1 MFFNHPV
8 SDLVVRIRNG
18 YLAKRTTISSPVS
31 KLRENILH
39 LLKEEGF
46 ILSYSRVKEEGAGHE
61 KFDIHLK
68 YHHSMPVVG
77 DIEVISKPGK
87 RVYCKS
93 DQIPVVKNGLGMIFL
108 STSKG
113 IIPDYEAREKK
124 LGGEVLLRI
133 F

>member
-18 YLAKRTTISSPVS
+18 YLAKRAVVSSPVS
-31 KLRENILH
+31 KLRENILQV
-39 LLKEEGF
+39 LKNEGF
-46 ILSYSRVKEEGAGHE
+46 ILNYSKIKEEGAQE
-61 KFDIHLK
+61 RFDIHLK
-68 YHHSMPVVG
+68 YHYANPVVG

-87 RVYCKS
+87 RVYATVDK
-93 DQIPVVKNGLGMIFL
+93 IPVVKNGLGMVVL
-108 STSKG
+108 STSQG
-113 IIPDYEAREKK
+113 ILPDYEAREKK

>member
-18 YLAKRTTISSPVS
+18 YLAKRTIIASPVS

-39 LLKEEGF
+39 LLKAEGF
-46 ILSYSRVKEEGAGHE
+46 ILNYSKIKEEGSNE
-61 KFDIHLK
+61 RFDIHLK
-68 YHHSMPVVG
+68 YHHSAPVVG

-87 RVYCKS
+87 RVYTAVDK
-93 DQIPVVKNGLGMIFL
+93 IPVIKNGLGMVVL
-108 STSKG
+108 STSQG
-113 IIPDYEAREKK
+113 ILPDYEAREKK

>member
-8 SDLVVRIRNG
+8 SDLVARIRNG
-18 YLAKRTTISSPVS
+18 YLAKKATVSSPVS

-39 LLKEEGF
+39 LLKAEGF
-46 ILSYSRVKEEGAGHE
+46 ILNYSKIKEEGSSQE

-68 YHHSMPVVG
+68 YHYATPVVSE
-77 DIEVISKPGK
+77 IEVISKPGR
-87 RVYCKS
+87 RVYTSS
-93 DQIPVVKNGLGMIFL
+93 DKIPVVQNGLGMVIL

-113 IIPDYEAREKK
+113 ILPDYEAREKK
-124 LGGEVLLRI
+124 LGGEVLLQI